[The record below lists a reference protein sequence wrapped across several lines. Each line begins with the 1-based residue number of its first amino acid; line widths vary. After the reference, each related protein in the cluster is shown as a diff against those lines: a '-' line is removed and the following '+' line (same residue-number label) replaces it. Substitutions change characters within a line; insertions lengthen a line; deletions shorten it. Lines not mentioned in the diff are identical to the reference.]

1 MKISAVQAQATA
13 ANVVPM
19 GAEDQN
25 RHTDHAR
32 ERAAVF
38 DFDGTIADTFPLVL
52 RLFTEH
58 RVSKGLS
65 APSDTDIQAL
75 RSVDSRK
82 VFEQLNIPRW
92 KVPFAITAMRR
103 KLRQVEHE
111 IQPFH
116 GVREILDQI
125 VARGWQL
132 YVLSSNNTS
141 TIRTF
146 FRQHNLP
153 QPREVAGGVSFFG
166 KEPRLRKLLAKHA
179 LDCDRVVLIGDETR
193 DLHVGTACGC
203 RTIGVT
209 WGFNL
214 KEVLAAARPDA
225 LANTPDELG
234 DALER
239 LLPSANHVKDNG
251 Q

>member
-1 MKISAVQAQATA
+1 
-13 ANVVPM
+13 M
-19 GAEDQN
+19 GVA
-25 RHTDHAR
+25 DHDR
-32 ERAAVF
+32 TRVAVF

-58 RVSKGLS
+58 RTSKGLS
-65 APSDTDIQAL
+65 APSDADIHEL

-82 VFEQLNIPRW
+82 VFEKLNIPRW
-92 KVPFAITAMRR
+92 KVPFAIAIMRR

-116 GVREILDQI
+116 GVREILEQI
-125 VARGWQL
+125 VRRGWQL
-132 YVLSSNNTS
+132 YVLSSNSTS

-146 FRQHNLP
+146 FRHHKLP
-153 QPREVAGGVSFFG
+153 QPREVAGGINFFG
-166 KEPRLRKLLAKHA
+166 KEPRLRKLLAKHG
-179 LDCDRVVLIGDETR
+179 LDCGKVVLIGDETR
-193 DLHVGTACGC
+193 DLHVGAVCGC

-214 KEVLAAARPDA
+214 KEVLASARPDA
-225 LANTPDELG
+225 LASTPDELA

-239 LLPSANHVKDNG
+239 LLPGANHGKDNG
-251 Q
+251 R